1 MSRFRMTGAAITLG
15 VGLALFAGCTCGCVG
30 TAGSS
35 DEALTASSGGG
46 APAWAKVVPYSR
58 DGRLLFVGGA
68 SFAVSPEAGIEEAG
82 TDARQQVGVAARKR
96 FTDLFNSGIQRS
108 GIETTASERRDYKNK
123 VSARYAD
130 AMESAARQDSVY
142 YRFCGDDELAAGAD
156 GGEGR
161 PVCAIFVLAS
171 VAESDWDGGLVEIF
185 EVEERR
191 RAEEGES
198 ALADLTEW
206 YMRKVLEDGAA
217 EGREHQ
223 R

>member
-1 MSRFRMTGAAITLG
+1 MSWFRMTGTGITLG
-15 VGLALFAGCTCGCVG
+15 IGLALLAGCTCGCVG
-30 TAGSS
+30 TGVGS
-35 DEALTASSGGG
+35 DEAVAVSRGGE
-46 APAWAKVVPYSR
+46 APAWARIVPHSR

-68 SFAVSPEAGIEEAG
+68 SFAESPEAGIEKAR

-96 FTDLFNSGIQRS
+96 FTDLFNSGIQKS
-108 GIETTASERRDYKNK
+108 GIETTAIERLDYKNK
-123 VSARYAD
+123 VSTRYAD
-130 AMESAARQDSVY
+130 TMESAARQDSVY
-142 YRFCGDDELAAGAD
+142 YRLCGDDGRAAGTD

-161 PVCAIFVLAS
+161 PVCTIFVLVS
-171 VAESDWDGGLVEIF
+171 VAEGDWDGGLVKIF
-185 EVEERR
+185 EVEKRH

-206 YMRKVLEDGAA
+206 YMRQILEDDAA